1 MSHLGLLEIVQ
12 THNSR
17 MVDKI
22 PRPSCFSI
30 REKKWQEII
39 LRSLCSMT
47 FLRSVWIW
55 TFRKVA
61 CQYHHTLEKTTWS
74 CVSQQQTVSS
84 QMWNK
89 KTTSFYHMGVSKNR
103 GTPKSFILISFST
116 IFGNFHIPH
125 KHPKGSGGHFSLFSQ
140 KFHVSLSGSPS
151 ESQVTRQMLRA
162 PRTTLTNAL
171 MEQLLGP
178 TFFRWFSCL
187 KRKMAWKSENPWKS
201 RLFCMKIAFADWLVN
216 LGWFGALGNLQF

>member
-1 MSHLGLLEIVQ
+1 
-12 THNSR
+12 

-22 PRPSCFSI
+22 PRPSCFSKHQKVA
-30 REKKWQEII
+30 RNQF
-39 LRSLCSMT
+39 RSLCSMT

-61 CQYHHTLEKTTWS
+61 CQYHHTLVKTTWS
-74 CVSQQQTVSS
+74 CVSQPQTISS
-84 QMWNK
+84 QMCNN

-103 GTPKSFILISFST
+103 GTPKSSILISVSIINHPFWATT

-151 ESQVTRQMLRA
+151 ESQVTRKMRRA

-178 TFFRWFSCL
+178 TFFSWFSCL
-187 KRKMAWKSENPWKS
+187 KRNVAWKFENPWKS